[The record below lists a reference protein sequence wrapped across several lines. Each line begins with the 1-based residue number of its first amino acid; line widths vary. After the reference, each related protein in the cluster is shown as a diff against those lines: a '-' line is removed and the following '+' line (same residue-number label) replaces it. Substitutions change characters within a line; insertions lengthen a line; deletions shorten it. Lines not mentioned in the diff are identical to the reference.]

1 MGPHR
6 WDDDDRLLED
16 LGAALRG
23 VAPASEAMLAAG
35 DAAFAWRTVDAEL
48 AALSYD
54 SNLDGELLMRGGAVD
69 ARLPS
74 RSLVFEGRA
83 LSVDIEISP
92 ETLHGQLLPA
102 VVGEVVVVTAAGEA
116 GRAVVDDLGR
126 FRLPAPPPGLIRLRC
141 ETPTGTL
148 VTGWVRI

>member
-6 WDDDDRLLED
+6 WDDDDSLLED

-23 VAPASEAMLAAG
+23 VAPASAAMLAAG
-35 DAAFAWRTVDAEL
+35 EAAYAWRTVDAEL

-54 SNLDGELLMRGGAVD
+54 SHLDGELALRGGAVR
-69 ARLPS
+69 AGLPT

-83 LSVDIEISP
+83 FSVDIEITP
-92 ETLHGQLLPA
+92 ETLLGQLLPP
-102 VVGEVVVVTAAGEA
+102 VLGQVVVITAEGEA
-116 GRAVVDDLGR
+116 GRAEVDERGR
-126 FRLPAPPPGLIRLRC
+126 FRLPSPPPGLIRLRC

-148 VTGWVRI
+148 VTGWVQI

>member
-35 DAAFAWRTVDAEL
+35 EAAYAWRTVDAEL
-48 AALSYD
+48 AALCYD
-54 SNLDGELLMRGGAVD
+54 SHLDGELLMRGGSVSAG
-69 ARLPS
+69 LPT

-83 LSVDIEISP
+83 LSVDIEITP
-92 ETLHGQLLPA
+92 ETRPGGGRHRRG
-102 VVGEVVVVTAAGEA
+102 G
-116 GRAVVDDLGR
+116 GRARRG
-126 FRLPAPPPGLIRLRC
+126 G
-141 ETPTGTL
+141 
-148 VTGWVRI
+148 